1 MKSGSQFEKWV
12 AGFLGVVCVALIL
25 NMVFRS
31 GAGAGGSRPPAN
43 SVPAAPRPR
52 VGSAPAR
59 ASDELARYDPRV
71 RLDLL
76 EEIQKRP
83 LPKLSRNPFE
93 FEAVAP
99 PPPKTG
105 GPGPQLPP
113 PPPPKPPPPPL
124 KVVGVTQKGGGV
136 NEAIVSDDQ
145 EIYIVHEGETF
156 AKRFRVLKI
165 TPTQVEIDDD
175 TTHGTIRLPIAP

>member
-31 GAGAGGSRPPAN
+31 GAKATGSRPAAH
-43 SVPAAPRPR
+43 SVPDPHRPR
-52 VGSAPAR
+52 VGSVPAR
-59 ASDELARYDPRV
+59 ASDELARYDPKV

-76 EEIQKRP
+76 EQIQKRP
-83 LPKLSRNPFE
+83 LPKLTRNPFE
-93 FEAVAP
+93 FEAVAAP
-99 PPPKTG
+99 PPTP
-105 GPGPQLPP
+105 GPGSQVAPAPP
-113 PPPPKPPPPPL
+113 PRPPPPPL
-124 KVVGVTQKGGGV
+124 KVVGVTQKAGGV

-156 AKRFRVLKI
+156 ARRFRVRKI

-175 TTHGTIRLPIAP
+175 TTHDTIRLPIAP

>member
-31 GAGAGGSRPPAN
+31 GAKATGSRPPVHN
-43 SVPAAPRPR
+43 VPDPPRPR
-52 VGSAPAR
+52 VGSAPAQIT
-59 ASDELARYDPRV
+59 DELARYDPKV

-76 EEIQKRP
+76 EQIQKRP

-93 FEAVAP
+93 FEAVAAP
-99 PPPKTG
+99 PSK
-105 GPGPQLPP
+105 PGTTALPAVP
-113 PPPPKPPPPPL
+113 TAPPKPPPPPL

-156 AKRFRVLKI
+156 AKRFRVRKI
-165 TPTQVEIDDD
+165 SPTQVEIDDD
-175 TTHGTIRLPIAP
+175 TTHDTIRLPIAP